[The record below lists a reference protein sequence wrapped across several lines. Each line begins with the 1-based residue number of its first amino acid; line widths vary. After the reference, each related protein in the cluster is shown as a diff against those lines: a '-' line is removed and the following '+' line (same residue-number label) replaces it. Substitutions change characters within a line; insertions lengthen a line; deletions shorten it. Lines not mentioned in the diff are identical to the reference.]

1 MATIA
6 ETALRNQAPLPTQ
19 SDCGGRLE
27 ARPISQ
33 SRCQRDNCRRGAV
46 EPISQPDRK
55 RDHMKGGR
63 LKGFYSTQVWTYLG
77 AALFLVALLVSAIVV
92 PELRL
97 LHLMQALI
105 YVAVIVLA
113 RRNSAWGFGAGFAIA
128 IVWNGLSLF
137 VTRLMQAGA
146 VAFWSSLRAGHVE
159 QLVPMMVALGG
170 IGHFILIFATLLAL
184 LRHNA
189 ETGKWWKFVGGGVLA
204 VAYFVLI
211 VAFAQPR

>member
-1 MATIA
+1 MHRDSAGRSWATHVWI
-6 ETALRNQAPLPTQ
+6 
-19 SDCGGRLE
+19 
-27 ARPISQ
+27 PI
-33 SRCQRDNCRRGAV
+33 
-46 EPISQPDRK
+46 
-55 RDHMKGGR
+55 
-63 LKGFYSTQVWTYLG
+63 G
-77 AALFLVALLVSAIVV
+77 AAVFIAALTVSAIVV

-159 QLVPMMVALGG
+159 Q
-170 IGHFILIFATLLAL
+170 
-184 LRHNA
+184 
-189 ETGKWWKFVGGGVLA
+189 
-204 VAYFVLI
+204 
-211 VAFAQPR
+211 

>member
-1 MATIA
+1 MK
-6 ETALRNQAPLPTQ
+6 
-19 SDCGGRLE
+19 DGR
-27 ARPISQ
+27 P
-33 SRCQRDNCRRGAV
+33 N
-46 EPISQPDRK
+46 
-55 RDHMKGGR
+55 
-63 LKGFYSTQVWTYLG
+63 GFYSTQLWTYLG

-137 VTRLMQAGA
+137 VTHLMQAGA
-146 VAFWSSLRAGHVE
+146 VAFWSSLHTGHVE

-170 IGHFILIFATLLAL
+170 IGHFILIFASLLAL
-184 LRHNA
+184 LRHNT
-189 ETGKWWKFVGGGVLA
+189 ETRKWWKFVGGGVLA
-204 VAYFVLI
+204 VAYFFLI
-211 VAFAQPR
+211 VAFAQPH